1 GVDAVR
7 ERTAT
12 VSPRSASLRESV
24 VVDRRRASLS
34 ALSGLGRRPRPG
46 LTLAPP
52 VPQSGDGAPPPRR
65 ARVVDNAV
73 YSEGRRI
80 ATPESAAES
89 HDWLVEDPERL
100 VWLGLYRP
108 EPGVLGELAELFD
121 LPDLAVEDAIK
132 AHQRPKFERYGAT
145 LFVVLKAARY
155 LDATEE
161 VEFGELHLFLGAN
174 FAITVRHSESPDL
187 SRVRRRLESE
197 PDLLAKGSEAVL
209 YAILDAVVDGYSPVL
224 AGLANDIDEIET
236 EVFRG
241 DPGVSRRIYEL
252 SQEVLEFQRA
262 AQPLTGI
269 LAAITAGFD
278 KYGVDEDLR
287 SYLRDVADHVTSV
300 NERVEGFRVQLRD
313 ILTVNA
319 TLVAQRQNE
328 EIRELTEA
336 SIAQGEEVK
345 KISAWAAIL
354 FAPTLVGTVYGM
366 NFEVMPELGWTFGY
380 PFAVLLMAG
389 VSLTL
394 YVVFK
399 RRDWI

>member
-1 GVDAVR
+1 MT
-7 ERTAT
+7 ERRLA
-12 VSPRSASLRESV
+12 P
-24 VVDRRRASLS
+24 LS
-34 ALSGLGRRPRPG
+34 ALTTLTRRPPRVDVRVP
-46 LTLAPP
+46 AP
-52 VPQSGDGAPPPRR
+52 QASAPEPRSR
-65 ARVVDNAV
+65 IVDNAV
-73 YSEGRRI
+73 YSEGRRV
-80 ATPESAAES
+80 ATPASAAES
-89 HDWLVEDPERL
+89 REELNAGEDRL
-100 VWLGLYRP
+100 AWLGLYRP
-108 EPGVLGELAELFD
+108 EPHELGELAELYD
-121 LPDLAVEDAIK
+121 LPELAVEDAIK
-132 AHQRPKFERYGAT
+132 AHQRPKFERYGGT

-155 LDATEE
+155 VDAAEE
-161 VEFGELHLFLGAN
+161 VEFGELHLFLGAD

-197 PDLLAKGSEAVL
+197 PGLLAKGSEAVL
-209 YAILDAVVDGYSPVL
+209 YATLDAVVDGYRPVVD
-224 AGLANDIDEIET
+224 GLATDIDEIET

-262 AQPLTGI
+262 ASPLTGI

-278 KYGVDEDLR
+278 KYGVDEELR
-287 SYLRDVADHVTSV
+287 SYLRDVADHVTQV
-300 NERVEGFRVQLRD
+300 NERAEAFRLQLRD

-366 NFEVMPELGWTFGY
+366 NFEDMPELGWQFGY
-380 PFAVLLMAG
+380 PLALLLMAG
-389 VSLTL
+389 VSATL
-394 YVVFK
+394 YLVFK

>member
-1 GVDAVR
+1 MT
-7 ERTAT
+7 E
-12 VSPRSASLRESV
+12 
-24 VVDRRRASLS
+24 RRRAPLT
-34 ALSGLGRRPRPG
+34 ALTTLTRRPRIERGAP
-46 LTLAPP
+46 LTAAPAAPP
-52 VPQSGDGAPPPRR
+52 SSPM
-65 ARVVDNAV
+65 VDNAV
-73 YSEGRRI
+73 YSSGRRI
-80 ATPESAAES
+80 STPETVAISREELAE
-89 HDWLVEDPERL
+89 DAERMA
-100 VWLGLYRP
+100 WLGLYRP
-108 EPGVLGELAELFD
+108 EPRELGQLAELFD
-121 LPDLAVEDAIK
+121 LPELAVEDAIQ
-132 AHQRPKFERYGAT
+132 AHQRPKFERYGST

-155 LDATEE
+155 RDEAEE
-161 VEFGELHLFLGAN
+161 VEFGEVHLFLGPN

-197 PDLLAKGSEAVL
+197 PSLLAKGTEAVL
-209 YAILDAVVDGYSPVL
+209 YAILDAVVDGYSPVV

-252 SQEVLEFQRA
+252 SQEVLDFQRA
-262 AQPLTGI
+262 AQPLSGI
-269 LAAITAGFD
+269 LAAIMAGFD
-278 KYGVDEDLR
+278 KYGVDEELR
-287 SYLRDVADHVTSV
+287 SYLRDVADHVVQVT
-300 NERVEGFRVQLRD
+300 ERVEGFRLQLRD

-366 NFEVMPELGWTFGY
+366 NFDRMPELHWRYGY
-380 PFAVLLMAG
+380 LMALLLMAL
-389 VSLTL
+389 VSGLL
-394 YVVFK
+394 YAVFK

>member
-1 GVDAVR
+1 M
-7 ERTAT
+7 
-12 VSPRSASLRESV
+12 
-24 VVDRRRASLS
+24 VDRRLGSLT
-34 ALSGLGRRPRPG
+34 ALSTLTRRPRPE
-46 LTLAPP
+46 LTLATPP
-52 VPQSGDGAPPPRR
+52 APAPAPPAPTRP
-65 ARVVDNAV
+65 AVIVDNAV
-73 YSEGRRI
+73 YSSGRRL
-80 ATPESAAES
+80 ATPDSPAES
-89 HDWLVEDPERL
+89 HAYLVEDDGRL
-100 VWLGLYRP
+100 AWLGLYRP
-108 EPGVLGELAELFD
+108 EPRELGELAELFD
-121 LPDLAVEDAIK
+121 LPELAVEDAIT
-132 AHQRPKFERYGAT
+132 AHQRPKFERYGDT

-155 LDATEE
+155 VDAAEE
-161 VEFGELHLFLGAN
+161 VDFGELHLFLGRN

-209 YAILDAVVDGYSPVL
+209 YAILDAVVDGYSPVV

-236 EVFRG
+236 QVFGG
-241 DPGVSRRIYEL
+241 DPRVSRRIYEL

-262 AQPLTGI
+262 ARPLSGI

-278 KYGVDEDLR
+278 KYGVDEELR
-287 SYLRDVADHVTSV
+287 SYLRDVEDHVVQV
-300 NERVEGFRVQLRD
+300 NERVEAFRLQLRD

-336 SIAQGEEVK
+336 SIGQGEEVK

-366 NFEVMPELGWTFGY
+366 NFDVMPELGWTYGY
-380 PFAVLLMAG
+380 PMALVLMLG
-389 VSLTL
+389 VSLVL
-394 YVVFK
+394 YAVFK